1 MRGGPRKVGL
11 VLALRGLLELVF
23 PPACQVCRNGGTFP
37 LCATCRCAFRLVRP
51 PVCQKCGKPLQ
62 GQPDLLFTCIPCRH
76 RRLYFAAARA
86 AGIYDGTL
94 RDAIHALKFRSGR
107 ALAAPLGSLMAAC
120 AAGARL
126 PAAQLVIPVP
136 LHRRRLRERG
146 YNQSELLAAEVSDRL
161 GLPVRSDVLLRR
173 QTTEAQSALTL
184 EERRANVRGAF
195 IAARALDG
203 QTVLLVDD
211 VLSTGFTA
219 SECARVLRQAGA
231 GQVIVLTA
239 AIAVLD

>member
-1 MRGGPRKVGL
+1 
-11 VLALRGLLELVF
+11 
-23 PPACQVCRNGGTFP
+23 
-37 LCATCRCAFRLVRP
+37 
-51 PVCQKCGKPLQ
+51 
-62 GQPDLLFTCIPCRH
+62 
-76 RRLYFAAARA
+76 
-86 AGIYDGTL
+86 
-94 RDAIHALKFRSGR
+94 
-107 ALAAPLGSLMAAC
+107 MAAC

-219 SECARVLRQAGA
+219 SECARVLRQVGA